1 MSTGDVAVQ
10 ERVWREMLENHAA
23 NQWSIGTVAGAL
35 QPVVTRNG
43 LKNVPEKA
51 YFSWEPTALLGIY
64 RIDEFYWDRQTGK
77 EARLQ

>member
-1 MSTGDVAVQ
+1 MLALGDID
-10 ERVWREMLENHAA
+10 E
-23 NQWSIGTVAGAL
+23 TVTDNTKAGAL

>member
-1 MSTGDVAVQ
+1 
-10 ERVWREMLENHAA
+10 VWREMLENHAE

-35 QPVVTRNG
+35 QPIVVRNG
-43 LKNVPEKA
+43 IRNVPEKA